1 MQLIYFC
8 LSLLGLV
15 IPYSQ
20 FIAFIA
26 DHGLNLALFWE
37 QLFVNQISSF
47 FALDLLISVVVFWIF
62 LIKEGTRLQM
72 KLLWVYIL
80 LDLIIGLS
88 FALPLFLGMR
98 SRNLPRLSHLS
109 SVSKT

>member
-1 MQLIYFC
+1 MQAIYFF

-15 IPYSQ
+15 IPYSK

-26 DHGLNLALFWE
+26 DNGLNLALFWE
-37 QLFVNQISSF
+37 ELFINQISSF
-47 FALDLLISVVVFWIF
+47 FALDLLISVVVFWLF

-72 KLLWVYIL
+72 KFLWVYL
-80 LDLIIGLS
+80 ALDLIIGLS

-98 SRNLPRLSHLS
+98 SLRLAEAQIQVISEGA
-109 SVSKT
+109 

>member
-15 IPYSQ
+15 IPYSK

-26 DHGLNLALFWE
+26 DNGLNLALFWQ
-37 QLFVNQISSF
+37 QLFINQISSF
-47 FALDLLISVVVFWIF
+47 FALDLLISVVAFWIF
-62 LIKEGTRLQM
+62 VVTEGTRLQM
-72 KLLWVYIL
+72 KFLWIYLV

-98 SRNLPRLSHLS
+98 SRHL
-109 SVSKT
+109 KTQLIESPI

>member
-1 MQLIYFC
+1 MQSIYFY

-15 IPYSQ
+15 IPYSK

-26 DHGLNLALFWE
+26 DHGLNLALFWK
-37 QLFVNQISSF
+37 QLFINQISSF
-47 FALDLLISVVVFWIF
+47 FALDLLISVVVFCIF
-62 LIKEGTRLQM
+62 LVKEGTRLQM
-72 KLLWVYIL
+72 KFLWIYIV

-98 SRNLPRLSHLS
+98 SRHL
-109 SVSKT
+109 KTKLIEETV

>member
-1 MQLIYFC
+1 MQPIYFC

-26 DHGLNLALFWE
+26 DHGFNLALFWK
-37 QLFVNQISSF
+37 QLFINQISSF
-47 FALDLLISVVVFWIF
+47 FALDLFISVVVFWIF
-62 LIKEGTRLQM
+62 VVTEGTRLQM
-72 KLLWVYIL
+72 KFLWIYIV

-98 SRNLPRLSHLS
+98 SLRLAEPQIQIISEEA
-109 SVSKT
+109 